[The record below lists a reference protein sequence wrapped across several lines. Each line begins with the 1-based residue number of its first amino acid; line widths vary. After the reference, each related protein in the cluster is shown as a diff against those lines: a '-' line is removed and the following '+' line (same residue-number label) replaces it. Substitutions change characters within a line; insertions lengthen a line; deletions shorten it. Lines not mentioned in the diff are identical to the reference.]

1 MDPFTA
7 ISLGIAVV
15 GGVTKMIDGHSK
27 KKAAEERLRK
37 LEAAPLPLNA
47 YEALQLPTEGTELR
61 IESLERQKKDNTQV
75 LQQAGTRAMQANL
88 GKLNDDSIEGM
99 RKIGIDTDNDIL
111 KKDQMIADEQANIYD
126 VQEQRLSGAM
136 ASASS
141 DIASGQAAFYGGMS
155 DIAGVGMAIGQ
166 NKDATKAAL
175 EGTGGGGPSASKI
188 AKGELRAGRI
198 TERGGTQFGVA
209 GRKVGAGIGKAF
221 KSIFP
226 GKG

>member
-7 ISLGIAVV
+7 ISMGIAVV
-15 GGVTKMIDGHSK
+15 GGVTKMIDGHAK

-61 IESLERQKKDNTQV
+61 MESLERQRKDNTQA

-88 GKLNDDSIEGM
+88 GNLNDDSIEGM

-136 ASASS
+136 SSASS

-166 NKDATKAAL
+166 NNDAQTAQTTGTTGKTRKPFGQTKV
-175 EGTGGGGPSASKI
+175 GGGIKKHG
-188 AKGELRAGRI
+188 GNLLR
-198 TERGGTQFGVA
+198 
-209 GRKVGAGIGKAF
+209 GIGRLF
-221 KSIFP
+221 K
-226 GKG
+226 KG